1 MIAIKIFA
9 VLGFLCLP
17 MISIAALVL
26 ILAALN
32 LSLGIRRFYV
42 KILAFVFDYA
52 TKIKKDKEISID
64 SDIISTEQP
73 TPQIENEQIE
83 SKTEN
88 IIELNQRIS
97 SQTDIQFKLSMN
109 Y

>member
-1 MIAIKIFA
+1 
-9 VLGFLCLP
+9 
-17 MISIAALVL
+17 MISVAALVL

-73 TPQIENEQIE
+73 TPQIESCILENEQIE

-88 IIELNQRIS
+88 NQRIS